1 MLVSCNDCP
10 HLNKEIL
17 SKLMNIEQSNISCD
31 KLKCKK
37 CNENKELC
45 ICLVCGDSFCSKK

>member
-17 SKLMNIEQSNISCD
+17 SKLMTIEKSNNSFD
-31 KLKCKK
+31 KLKCKQ
-37 CNENKELC
+37 CNENKELW
-45 ICLVCGDSFCSKK
+45 ICLVCGDSF